1 MGIEDEKTRQ
11 VKAVKRKVT
20 EVETRQ
26 VKAVKRRAPEPE
38 PEAFAELHAIEQTAV
53 LPRGALINEAGEEEN
68 GWVFRAPGEK
78 KGRLWIVLKSEPL
91 LEDLKR
97 AFTHRGYDWD
107 VMFDGARVASMHI
120 DPFEYQRDAHARL
133 LSLDGEGVASL
144 HLKAGDETVEAF
156 ATGVRPI
163 LTLKAEH
170 ETESRL
176 GVGRRSVGRLLRVE
190 QVGILTTSYTLEL
203 TFEQKASGLERLCGT
218 AMIVLHEAWK
228 LVPPPHRS
236 REEREGILRF
246 F

>member
-38 PEAFAELHAIEQTAV
+38 AFAELRELDQTAV
-53 LPRGALINEAGEEEN
+53 LPRGSLLNEAGEQEK
-68 GWVFRAPGEK
+68 GWVFRAPSEK
-78 KGRLWIVLKSEPL
+78 KGRFWIVLKSQAL

-97 AFTHRGYDWD
+97 SFLGQGYDMD
-107 VMFDGARVASMHI
+107 VMFDGARIASLHI
-120 DPFEYQRDAHARL
+120 EQLEHQRDAHAQ
-133 LSLDGEGVASL
+133 LSSLEGESLANL
-144 HLKAGDETVEAF
+144 HLKAGEETVEAF
-156 ATGVRPI
+156 TTGVKPI

-176 GVGRRSVGRLLRVE
+176 GVGRRSVGRLARVE
-190 QVGILTTSYTLEL
+190 QVGILTKSYTLEL
-203 TFEQKASGLERLCGT
+203 TFEQAATGLERLYGT

-228 LVPPPHRS
+228 LVPPPNRN
-236 REEREGILRF
+236 REERGVLRF
-246 F
+246 TF